1 MASVSQTYAGT
12 FLNASELVPLGQRRT
27 AVVHAAVQE
36 VIGQENKPAIVLD
49 LVATNGRAWP
59 KRVVLNKGN
68 ALQLAAAYGDDTDH
82 WVGRQITVWSENVM
96 FQGRLVPGIKVL
108 PAGNGAVPTASIAP
122 LPPPD
127 PPAPQTVQS
136 AGRAAADTTAPA
148 AADGSIW
155 NGPNNDVGDEIPF

>member
-49 LVATNGRAWP
+49 LVAANGRAWP

-108 PAGNGAVPTASIAP
+108 QPYGRWNVSVEAAIHAEECQLAAVLANRSDHIEV
-122 LPPPD
+122 LD
-127 PPAPQTVQS
+127 
-136 AGRAAADTTAPA
+136 R
-148 AADGSIW
+148 
-155 NGPNNDVGDEIPF
+155 